1 MTHAQKRALAM
12 FLTIPVVA
20 LSAFATEPSPFVS
33 GELNVMPS
41 PASTSELSLPAGSSV
56 VDFDIWPTGPDAVI
70 LLHDSAGN
78 HVVSWHA
85 GGSGNSFPVS
95 TSHKRTVLSS
105 VPVSTLCPSGDM
117 ATESTPP
124 CPACTVN
131 RAWWVS
137 LYVFNG

>member
-1 MTHAQKRALAM
+1 MTHAQKRALVM
-12 FLTIPVVA
+12 FLTLPVLA
-20 LSAFATEPSPFVS
+20 LSAFATGPSPFVS

-85 GGSGNSFPVS
+85 GDSG
-95 TSHKRTVLSS
+95 TSSSSIYPRTLPPLPSPSIPWSS
-105 VPVSTLCPSGDM
+105 ASSSR
-117 ATESTPP
+117 EK
-124 CPACTVN
+124 PARNPRFWLPTT
-131 RAWWVS
+131 
-137 LYVFNG
+137 